1 MTLHGHA
8 NTATS
13 ATTAGTAAK
22 LGANAGSAT
31 RPVYFSG
38 GVPVEGTY
46 TLGTACAKTA
56 GSAAGN
62 VPLIGTALGATDN
75 VPVVTNASGQIK
87 PHASGA
93 LKSAAFKDA
102 STTVSSSDDIV
113 PTGTAVINYV
123 TSAVNTAVADLAKA
137 LKYEGVVTAESG
149 LESTNKGA
157 VYFANA
163 AFTLSAAKS
172 STGAAEALE
181 KGDMLISDGT
191 GKFSVVNANW
201 TAVDGSAA
209 LQWGQTVTLATIG
222 GVTIDAQLPASAP
235 SAWGLSNFATKFWKK
250 TDAAL
255 TGTITLSP
263 NTMYVWSSAF
273 TGAVTL
279 NQGTAI
285 SGIVNEYCGRFIA
298 GSSAVTFT
306 GVTMWNEDRP
316 DITPGSTYEFSII
329 DNYGILTKLKTF

>member
-1 MTLHGHA
+1 MTLNGNA

-31 RPVYFSG
+31 KPVYFSG

-46 TLGTACAKTA
+46 TLGSACAKTA

-75 VPVVTNASGQIK
+75 VPVVTSAAGQLK

-102 STTVSSSDDIV
+102 STAVSSSNDIV

-172 STGAAEALE
+172 STGAAQTLE

-191 GKFSVVNANW
+191 GKFSVVNAN
-201 TAVDGSAA
+201 
-209 LQWGQTVTLATIG
+209 
-222 GVTIDAQLPASAP
+222 
-235 SAWGLSNFATKFWKK
+235 
-250 TDAAL
+250 
-255 TGTITLSP
+255 
-263 NTMYVWSSAF
+263 
-273 TGAVTL
+273 
-279 NQGTAI
+279 
-285 SGIVNEYCGRFIA
+285 
-298 GSSAVTFT
+298 
-306 GVTMWNEDRP
+306 
-316 DITPGSTYEFSII
+316 
-329 DNYGILTKLKTF
+329 